1 MKRFDRND
9 PKSSLLFHLFYFAAF
24 CGSSIQGS
32 FIGLYLTEA
41 GVPVKTLGILNG
53 VNQTISLITL
63 PIFGRIADNAK
74 KKNTFLDAGYI
85 LTIAI
90 LVAFMFVKN
99 VAAIVALRFIYSII
113 ATPIMSVY
121 ETMTMENCGKHGW
134 EYGPIRMSGT
144 IGFSIASLL
153 SGFGLKENLKAMFP
167 MIIACNAVTLL
178 FALLLPDSYRVE
190 RKVSAEGVEEK
201 GESVYS
207 ILRVRAVRNVLFMFF
222 IYSLA
227 ASINLTYFSNYAVSL
242 GGSYSM
248 VGIAYSILGFSEIPF
263 HVGPGKRWLQKLGVE
278 RSLLMVLA
286 VGLLRWTVCAMTN
299 NATVLMWTMIL
310 NGIQLVPVII
320 GMAQFLY
327 DHAPEGLKVTA
338 QTSLRSTVSVA
349 AMLVADFGG
358 SAMYHIFEMK
368 GINGYKG
375 MYYLM
380 VPMCIIGMICG
391 IVSIRKGQAAGET
404 IS

>member
-1 MKRFDRND
+1 
-9 PKSSLLFHLFYFAAF
+9 
-24 CGSSIQGS
+24 
-32 FIGLYLTEA
+32 
-41 GVPVKTLGILNG
+41 
-53 VNQTISLITL
+53 
-63 PIFGRIADNAK
+63 
-74 KKNTFLDAGYI
+74 
-85 LTIAI
+85 
-90 LVAFMFVKN
+90 
-99 VAAIVALRFIYSII
+99 
-113 ATPIMSVY
+113 
-121 ETMTMENCGKHGW
+121 
-134 EYGPIRMSGT
+134 
-144 IGFSIASLL
+144 
-153 SGFGLKENLKAMFP
+153 
-167 MIIACNAVTLL
+167 
-178 FALLLPDSYRVE
+178 
-190 RKVSAEGVEEK
+190 
-201 GESVYS
+201 
-207 ILRVRAVRNVLFMFF
+207 
-222 IYSLA
+222 
-227 ASINLTYFSNYAVSL
+227 
-242 GGSYSM
+242 M

-286 VGLLRWTVCAMTN
+286 VGLFRWTVCAMTN

-358 SAMYHIFEMK
+358 SAMYHIFEKK

-391 IVSIRKGQAAGET
+391 IVSIRKGQAVGET